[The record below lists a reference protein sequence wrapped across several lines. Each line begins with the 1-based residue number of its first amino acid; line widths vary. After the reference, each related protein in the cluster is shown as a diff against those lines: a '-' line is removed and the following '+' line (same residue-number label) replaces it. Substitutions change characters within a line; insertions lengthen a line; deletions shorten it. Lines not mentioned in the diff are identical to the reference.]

1 MVKTSPPLS
10 TVIGYRLKEAE
21 SVLRAR
27 MDAALRPIG
36 LTTPQYACL
45 ELLAR
50 NPGASNS
57 DLARGAFVT
66 RQTMNTLIRALHER
80 GLIDRAKEAP
90 SGRALP
96 MMLTAEGRRLLN
108 RASGVIDGIEHEMV
122 SALDDQQREELHRSL
137 TLCINAL
144 RLPRRE
150 TDDRLDVLDS
160 PPDGDAIVS
169 DMAIGEAA
177 THDRSD

>member
-27 MDAALRPIG
+27 MDAALRPLG

-50 NPGASNS
+50 NPGWSNS

-66 RQTMNTLIRALHER
+66 RQTMNTLIRALHQR
-80 GLIDRAKEAP
+80 GLIDRAQQAP
-90 SGRALP
+90 TGRALP
-96 MMLTAEGRRLLN
+96 TTLTAEGERLLD
-108 RASGVIDGIEHEMV
+108 RASGAIDSIEHDMV
-122 SALDDQQREELHRSL
+122 SALDGGQREELHRSL
-137 TLCINAL
+137 TLCIEAL
-144 RLPRRE
+144 RPK
-150 TDDRLDVLDS
+150 
-160 PPDGDAIVS
+160 G
-169 DMAIGEAA
+169 
-177 THDRSD
+177 